1 MLDSILNEHWQ
12 VREPVVT
19 VRVLHEMFVS
29 TIARHHICSGESRL
43 NLAILESSF
52 DQDETTVV
60 PTHEIAQ
67 MAVPEPVGQQAHFSK
82 IGGKCEGVCWNG
94 IADRQKL

>member
-1 MLDSILNEHWQ
+1 MKCLFQLLLI
-12 VREPVVT
+12 
-19 VRVLHEMFVS
+19 
-29 TIARHHICSGESRL
+29 TIFALGKSSRL
-43 NLAILESSF
+43 NLAILESSV
-52 DQDETTVV
+52 DQDKTTGV